1 MNCDVTVKENL
12 KKAKIIS
19 KRHDDKENL
28 EIIVGNIDS
37 IDFKEKQFEV
47 YKKTNE
53 YLVRKKELKKDGWKQ
68 KDIDGFLRSFVT
80 EYTEKLL
87 VE

>member
-1 MNCDVTVKENL
+1 MGYGSTYENYILIEIEKGKSTKSKELNF
-12 KKAKIIS
+12 
-19 KRHDDKENL
+19 KEYEN
-28 EIIVGNIDS
+28 
-37 IDFKEKQFEV
+37 FKEKQFEV